1 TGSASGPSVLDST
14 TSLLARIAG
23 HAVDGSGNEICANE
37 LDPNDV
43 VSLVLAHLVTPMSLP
58 GCTASATNPC
68 LSESP
73 LEVIV
78 DTIAD
83 VNRAGDSSSTLLMR
97 PTDYSN
103 VSNEIVEFALDPQ
116 RGLEQ
121 FYQVVREGTQN

>member
-1 TGSASGPSVLDST
+1 VLDST
-14 TSLLARIAG
+14 TSLLTRVAG

-37 LDPNDV
+37 LDPNNV
-43 VSLVLAHLVTPMSLP
+43 VSVVLAHLVTPMPLP
-58 GCTASATNPC
+58 GCPASPTNPC

-83 VNRAGDSSSTLLMR
+83 VNRAGDSSSTLLLR
-97 PTDYSN
+97 PTDYAN
-103 VSNEIVEFALDPQ
+103 VSNEIFEFALDPQ

-121 FYQVVREGTQN
+121 FYEVVKQGTQN